1 MKRAWIVALAA
12 AVAALLA
19 ACGNLPTVG
28 GIDFN
33 KVVDTAKDVKT
44 AVSGPDEQEER
55 AMGQAVA
62 ATLLG
67 ASKPLADPAVQR
79 YVNRV
84 GLWVAL
90 QSSRPELPW
99 RFAVLDNRNVNA
111 FATPGGYVFIT
122 RGLLAQMQTEAELA
136 GALGHEIAHVE
147 RRHHLN
153 AMKKEAGM
161 KLLGTG
167 AQLLLSRTGTAQGT
181 DMERLN
187 QIAGAAKGLYTRGL
201 DKADEYEADRIGAIL
216 AARAGYDPYG
226 LAQVLQTLDSFS
238 AESSQLALLFKTHP
252 RPSDRLAQL
261 DKSLGA
267 RFEAL
272 GERPDVAERFV
283 ATVRRAP

>member
-1 MKRAWIVALAA
+1 MNRPLILALAA
-12 AVAALLA
+12 LAAALLA
-19 ACGNLPTVG
+19 ACKSMPNIG
-28 GIDFN
+28 GLDLN
-33 KVVDTAKDVKT
+33 KVVDTAKTVKT
-44 AVSGPDEQEER
+44 AVAGPDEEEER

-90 QSSRPELPW
+90 QSSRPDLPW
-99 RFAVLDNRNVNA
+99 RFAVLDNPNVNA

-122 RGLLAQMQTEAELA
+122 RGLLDKMQSEAELA

-147 RRHHLN
+147 RKHHLN

-161 KLLGTG
+161 KLLGQGT
-167 AQLLLSRTGTAQGT
+167 QLLLNRTGTAQGT

-187 QIAGAAKGLYTRGL
+187 QVAGVAKGLYTRGL
-201 DKADEYEADRIGAIL
+201 DKADEYEADRLGAIL
-216 AARAGYDPYG
+216 ATRAGYDPYG
-226 LAQVLQTLDSFS
+226 LAQVLQTLDSLS

-252 RPSDRLAQL
+252 RPADRLAQL
-261 DKSLGA
+261 DKALGSQFDALGA
-267 RFEAL
+267 
-272 GERPDVAERFV
+272 RPDVAERFV
-283 ATVRRAP
+283 ATVRR

>member
-1 MKRAWIVALAA
+1 MNRAWMLALAA
-12 AVAALLA
+12 AAAALLV

-33 KVVDTAKDVKT
+33 KVVDTAKDVKS
-44 AVSGPDEQEER
+44 AVSGPDEEDER

-67 ASKPLADPAVQR
+67 ASKPLADPAIQR

-99 RFAVLDNRNVNA
+99 RFAVLDNPNVNA

-122 RGLLAQMQTEAELA
+122 RGLLEKMQTEAELA

-147 RRHHLN
+147 RKHHLN

-161 KLLGTG
+161 KLLGQGT
-167 AQLLLSRTGTAQGT
+167 QFLLSRSGTAQAT
-181 DMERLN
+181 DMAALN
-187 QIAGAAKGLYTRGL
+187 QVAGVAKGLYTRGL
-201 DKADEYEADRIGAIL
+201 DKADEYEADRVGAIL

-261 DKSLGA
+261 DRSLGPQL
-267 RFEAL
+267 EAL
-272 GERPDVAERFV
+272 GERPDVAGRFV
-283 ATVRRAP
+283 ATVGAR